1 MNRDTFAYKSSKSPF
16 TRMCLCYKS
25 SPGWFAYRPAGTA
38 PTQLLLQ
45 AGTAGKPLPL
55 LSSSIAKN
63 HARF

>member
-16 TRMCLCYKS
+16 TRIYKS